1 MRTLVDVAI
10 VTLRKNI
17 PIITKGIITSIA
29 TVDMIISTG
38 NMTIIMRNIITNP
51 AAAGMITPTENRTII
66 TKDIITNPAAADMT
80 ILMRNIPMEHMLM
93 LRDTQ
98 MTVRAS
104 FVILMQ
110 NTAIYA
116 VKAWQTALVKCRM
129 TVWKKEYIYWKI
141 WDALTALL
149 KWRQRSRN
157 CPA

>member
-10 VTLRKNI
+10 VTLRKSI

-29 TVDMIISTG
+29 AVDMITPTG
-38 NMTIIMRNIITNP
+38 NMTIIMRNMTTNP
-51 AAAGMITPTENRTII
+51 AAAGMITPTGNMTII
-66 TKDIITNPAAADMT
+66 TKDIIKNPAAADIT
-80 ILMRNIPMEHMLM
+80 ILMRNIPTDHM

-98 MTVRAS
+98 MIVRVNFA
-104 FVILMQ
+104 ILMQ

-116 VKAWQTALVKCRM
+116 VKAWQTALAKCRM